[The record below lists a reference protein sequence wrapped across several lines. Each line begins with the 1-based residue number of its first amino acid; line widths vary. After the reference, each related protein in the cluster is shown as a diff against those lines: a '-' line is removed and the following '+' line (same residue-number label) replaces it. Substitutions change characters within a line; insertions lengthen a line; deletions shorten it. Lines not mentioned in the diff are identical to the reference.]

1 MVSTLLDYQPPLN
14 SRYISIILN
23 EVEEI
28 GWGSVKQ
35 IDDTFTNVMICNVS
49 EIMNHFEIEFRISDE
64 RLILKFDAKYPE
76 STPYAVT

>member
-23 EVEEI
+23 EIEEI

-35 IDDTFTNVMICNVS
+35 IDDTFTNVMI
-49 EIMNHFEIEFRISDE
+49 
-64 RLILKFDAKYPE
+64 
-76 STPYAVT
+76 